1 MKILIIQHKMI
12 GDVLLT
18 SLLCENVKKAFP
30 NATVDYLVNVNTLPI
45 LENNPFIDHLIV
57 FDETKY
63 KGFFNLLKFCK
74 QVDQNNYDVVID
86 AYSKL
91 QSWINVAINKA
102 PIKISYKK
110 PGREFIYT
118 NTVIRHDEPN
128 SYLGLSI
135 EHRLALLQPLGIE
148 KPLATEPKLYLTSN
162 EIKRAKELFKKHQ
175 VNTKRKTV
183 MVSLLGSDPSKTYPL
198 SQMAKMVNHLGS
210 NYDVNILFNYFPKQK
225 EQALEVYNQLSDEV
239 KAKVYFDLLGDDLR
253 GFIALTN
260 ECDIIIGNDGGAI
273 NMSKAVG
280 KKSFIIFSPWIDKKV
295 WATFEDGINHVSVHL
310 KDYQASRFVGMNN
323 RKIKKVVNDFY
334 ADFNFELFQ
343 DKFDSFLQSHLK

>member
-30 NATVDYLVNVNTLPI
+30 DAIVDYLVNVNTLPV

-57 FDETKY
+57 FDESKY

-74 QVDQNNYDVVID
+74 KVDQNNYDVVID

-91 QSWINVAINKA
+91 QSWLNVAINNA

-118 NTVIRHDEPN
+118 NTVNRHDIPH

-148 KPLATEPKLYLTSN
+148 KPLANEPKLYLTPN
-162 EIKRAKELFKKHQ
+162 EIKKAKELFKKYQ
-175 VNTKRKTV
+175 VDIKRKTV

-198 SQMAKMVNHLGS
+198 NQMAKMVNHLGN
-210 NYDVNILFNYFPKQK
+210 NYNVNILFNYFPKQRNL
-225 EQALEVYNQLSDEV
+225 ALEVYNQLSEET

-253 GFIALTN
+253 GFIDLTN
-260 ECDIIIGNDGGAI
+260 
-273 NMSKAVG
+273 
-280 KKSFIIFSPWIDKKV
+280 
-295 WATFEDGINHVSVHL
+295 
-310 KDYQASRFVGMNN
+310 
-323 RKIKKVVNDFY
+323 
-334 ADFNFELFQ
+334 
-343 DKFDSFLQSHLK
+343 